1 MDIDK
6 EIKTIEKLAMKIL
19 QEEYSQKCGTE
30 YQKWTYAI
38 IKATKIIENE
48 RYKERNEKD

>member
-1 MDIDK
+1 MDINK
-6 EIKTIEKLAMKIL
+6 EIKEIEKLAMKIL

-48 RYKERNEKD
+48 RYKERNARN